1 MSFFGTRWPISRCKG
16 DNLDTWEF
24 VEEFDGTYDAAMERA
39 AELQGSRDA
48 EWQYRIWDCREKS
61 PPGPTST

>member
-1 MSFFGTRWPISRCKG
+1 M
-16 DNLDTWEF
+16 DTWEF
-24 VEEFDGTYDAAMERA
+24 VEEFDGTYDATMQRA

-61 PPGPTST
+61 PPGEAT